1 MLFWKKKVENDTN
14 ISHINRQKDWKTNI
28 LMIFVRYNKQF
39 CKGDKKIHWNVLTTI
54 SLSDIIYSQR
64 AYSRRKKWI
73 YFIHFL
79 QKQMKFCCGREKKE
93 PFFPKSRLPQRSFC
107 VMLRNVLHLLENWR
121 KHFCAGKNGIILSAL
136 FIACVTEAPM
146 VSAHTLKRRK
156 EEMSNNNNEMKK
168 ELDRK
173 SVV

>member
-39 CKGDKKIHWNVLTTI
+39 CKGDKKIYWNVLTTI

-79 QKQMKFCCGREKKE
+79 QKQMKFCCGREKKRAV
-93 PFFPKSRLPQRSFC
+93 FPPRAGCRREAFVWCFGTCFTCWKTDGSISVQAKTELFYQHYLLPALQKHRWFQR
-107 VMLRNVLHLLENWR
+107 
-121 KHFCAGKNGIILSAL
+121 I
-136 FIACVTEAPM
+136 P
-146 VSAHTLKRRK
+146 
-156 EEMSNNNNEMKK
+156 
-168 ELDRK
+168 
-173 SVV
+173 

>member
-1 MLFWKKKVENDTN
+1 MLFWKKKVENYAD

-39 CKGDKKIHWNVLTTI
+39 YKGDKKIHWNVLTTF

-79 QKQMKFCCGREKKE
+79 QKQMKFCCGREKKRAVFPQE
-93 PFFPKSRLPQRSFC
+93 PVAAEK
-107 VMLRNVLHLLENWR
+107 LLCDASE
-121 KHFCAGKNGIILSAL
+121 CASLAGKLTEAFLCRQNGIILSAL
-136 FIACVTEAPM
+136 LLPALQKHRWF
-146 VSAHTLKRRK
+146 RRIPKKK
-156 EEMSNNNNEMKK
+156 EEGRNE
-168 ELDRK
+168 
-173 SVV
+173 